1 MENPTGPHLA
11 CGSVVVWYPMGAM
24 LELGTKD
31 RELQD
36 SMTEI
41 INGDV
46 NDSTKTR
53 VQVSVSAAEFVLGAT
68 TLAGLPKARLPEL
81 ALIGKS
87 NVGKSSLINRLA
99 NRRALARASS
109 TPGRTQEINLFRFT
123 LKARTEPR
131 QIHLID
137 LPGYGYAK
145 MPPGKRDELAFLMH
159 DYLTRRE
166 GLKVVCLLLDCR
178 RDVGDDERQLLA
190 LASKHG
196 RHVVVTVTKADK
208 LGTTELAER
217 LSTISGG
224 IGIAVTDLIVT
235 GEKTPVALW
244 WQQVMPLL

>member
-1 MENPTGPHLA
+1 
-11 CGSVVVWYPMGAM
+11 
-24 LELGTKD
+24 
-31 RELQD
+31 
-36 SMTEI
+36 MTEI

-53 VQVSVSAAEFVLGAT
+53 VDTRVHVSVSAAEFVLGAT

-123 LKARTEPR
+123 LKAPAKPQ

-178 RDVGDDERQLLA
+178 RDVGDEERGLLA
-190 LASKHG
+190 LASTHG
-196 RHVVVTVTKADK
+196 RHVVVTITKADK
-208 LGTTELAER
+208 LSATELAER
-217 LSTISGG
+217 LSALSDG

-235 GEKTPVALW
+235 GEKSPVAPW
-244 WQQVMPLL
+244 WQRVLPLL